1 MDNNIFY
8 ITLQTGEKAIAVN
21 NNDGNIYFNSQN
33 QIKLKS
39 LEMASVGLETWKS
52 DILDEHFERDEVK
65 EIFSWI
71 KMAVLCSNPQSPA
84 TSPTQD
90 SNTTSSTIVQTGDH
104 AVNINNMGGNI
115 TINQ

>member
-8 ITLQTGEKAIAVN
+8 ITFQTGEKAIAVN

-33 QIKLKS
+33 QIELKS

-71 KMAVLCSNPQSPA
+71 NGCVMQ
-84 TSPTQD
+84 
-90 SNTTSSTIVQTGDH
+90 
-104 AVNINNMGGNI
+104 
-115 TINQ
+115 